1 MIEQKLTKWTADQE
15 NYMEWLILPVQLRN
29 PKTKTEYAEHLEI
42 SRTTLW
48 NWENIP
54 GFDDER
60 RQRIKIKAR
69 ENTPDIIEK
78 LKEKAL
84 SGDVSAMRLY
94 FEWVEGIEN
103 KIHIE
108 QKNIEPLA
116 IKIINTNKEV
126 TDGSSGNKTS

>member
-29 PKTKTEYAEHLEI
+29 PKTKTEYAEHLGI

-48 NWENIP
+48 NWENAP